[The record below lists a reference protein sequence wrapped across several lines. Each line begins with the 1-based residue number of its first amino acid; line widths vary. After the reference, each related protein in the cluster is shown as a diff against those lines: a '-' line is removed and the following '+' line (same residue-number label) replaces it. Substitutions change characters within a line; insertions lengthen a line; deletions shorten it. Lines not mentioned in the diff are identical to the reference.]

1 MLIVQYQDDVLW
13 KHQEG
18 LLTHL
23 RWMEF
28 CLQNGV
34 EGVYNTFG
42 KGISD
47 MNLQWNCWCVL
58 VVVCWTVGQRLH
70 HVQKHQF
77 AKLYIFNLCWNQNLY
92 VWSKSRPRVLK
103 VKGEEIQKSQMIV
116 GLRGCLIHTRSWT
129 SYRFISWRFMLDMP
143 FPKISSSTMKNGSE
157 AARLEVQSLQTNSF
171 IHTFSKY
178 LSNVCCEPGIIL
190 HFCPCGA

>member
-1 MLIVQYQDDVLW
+1 
-13 KHQEG
+13 
-18 LLTHL
+18 
-23 RWMEF
+23 MEF
-28 CLQNGV
+28 CFPNGV
-34 EGVYNTFG
+34 EGVHNAFG

-58 VVVCWTVGQRLH
+58 VAVCWTVAGRDCIIFKNISFRNY
-70 HVQKHQF
+70 VF
-77 AKLYIFNLCWNQNLY
+77 KLCRNQNLY

-103 VKGEEIQKSQMIV
+103 VKDEEIQKSQTIV

-129 SYRFISWRFMLDMP
+129 SYRFISWRFMLDTP

-157 AARLEVQSLQTNSF
+157 AARPEVQSLQANSF
-171 IHTFSKY
+171 IHTLRKY

-190 HFCPCGA
+190 HFCSCGA

>member
-1 MLIVQYQDDVLW
+1 
-13 KHQEG
+13 
-18 LLTHL
+18 
-23 RWMEF
+23 MEF
-28 CLQNGV
+28 CFRNGV
-34 EGVYNTFG
+34 KESIMPLEKAYLIWVFSETV
-42 KGISD
+42 D
-47 MNLQWNCWCVL
+47 
-58 VVVCWTVGQRLH
+58 VCWWQCAGLLQAETASHSETSVSETIYIY
-70 HVQKHQF
+70 
-77 AKLYIFNLCWNQNLY
+77 KLCRNQNLY

-129 SYRFISWRFMLDMP
+129 SYRFISWRFMLDTP

-157 AARLEVQSLQTNSF
+157 AAIPEVQSLQANSF

-190 HFCPCGA
+190 HFCSCGA